1 MWFHFVILDSV
12 FTSPPIEKATRL
24 DEGKQPADCSR
35 HLVAKRPGESS
46 MSAAHR
52 WFEEVLGLLPGHS
65 RASPSPDHRAI
76 LTHSPAHKQVRRRIS
91 TPPDALEDDAGVKDR
106 ECGIRTYSGSERWS
120 QMALE
125 RVDTYLETHRS
136 RFEEQLKDLIR
147 IPSISAQPDHDPDTQ
162 RAAAFVRDDLSA
174 MGL

>member
-1 MWFHFVILDSV
+1 
-12 FTSPPIEKATRL
+12 
-24 DEGKQPADCSR
+24 
-35 HLVAKRPGESS
+35 
-46 MSAAHR
+46 
-52 WFEEVLGLLPGHS
+52 
-65 RASPSPDHRAI
+65 
-76 LTHSPAHKQVRRRIS
+76 THSPAHKQVRHRIS

-106 ECGIRTYSGSERWS
+106 ECGIRTYSGTERWS

-174 MGL
+174 MGLKAELIPTRRHPLVYAEWLGAPGKPTLLVYGHYDVQPPEPLEPWLSPPFEPTIRN